1 MAACVGQASFKNSRI
16 FPRPTTL
23 TALTN
28 AIVVPALGSVIIP
41 ANVNRTYLTIRNG
54 SLAVPP
60 ADELF
65 YSYPASPG
73 SFLLLPREAVD
84 VDSPQAVT
92 VSNPNAVP
100 VTLYTDEGSG

>member
-1 MAACVGQASFKNSRI
+1 MGVCVGQASFKNSRI

-28 AIVVPALGSVIIP
+28 AIVIPGGGATVIP
-41 ANVNRTYLTIRNG
+41 ANANRTYLTIRNG
-54 SLAVPP
+54 SIAAPP
-60 ADELF
+60 AEELF
-65 YSYPASPG
+65 YSYPGSPG

-84 VDSPQAVT
+84 IESPQAVT
-92 VSNPNAVP
+92 VSNPGGVA

>member
-1 MAACVGQASFKNSRI
+1 MAPCVGQASFKNSRI

-28 AIVVPALGSVIIP
+28 AIVIAPGGNTVIP
-41 ANVNRTYLTIRNG
+41 ANINRTYLTIRNG
-54 SLAVPP
+54 SIAIPP
-60 ADELF
+60 IDDLF

-73 SFLLLPREAVD
+73 VFLMLAREAVD
-84 VDSPQAVT
+84 IDSPQAVT
-92 VSNPNAVP
+92 VSNPGPNP